1 MKKTDTSDVPA
12 TPAGG
17 QLPPT
22 TRGKE
27 DTAMVEN
34 NFPRPVKTEKAPAA
48 IGPYSQ
54 AIAVNGFLFVSGQ
67 IPIDPDTGEM
77 VTGSIEVK
85 THRVMKNLRAV
96 AEAAGTDLARVVKTT
111 IFLKD
116 MDDFA
121 VVNAAYSDYFEGP
134 PPARST
140 IQVAALPK
148 GADLEIEAVFQ
159 LPE

>member
-1 MKKTDTSDVPA
+1 MVP
-12 TPAGG
+12 
-17 QLPPT
+17 
-22 TRGKE
+22 
-27 DTAMVEN
+27 N
-34 NFPRPVKTEKAPAA
+34 NFPRPVLTDRAPAA

-54 AIAVNGFLFVSGQ
+54 AIAANGFLFVSGQ
-67 IPIDPDTGEM
+67 IPLDPETGAM
-77 VTGSIEVK
+77 ITGSIEDK
-85 THRVMKNLRAV
+85 THQVMKNLKAV

-121 VVNAAYSDYFEGP
+121 VVNAAYSDYFEGS

-148 GADLEIEAVFQ
+148 GADLEIEAVII
-159 LPE
+159 LPD

>member
-1 MKKTDTSDVPA
+1 MA
-12 TPAGG
+12 
-17 QLPPT
+17 
-22 TRGKE
+22 
-27 DTAMVEN
+27 EN
-34 NFPRPVKTEKAPAA
+34 NFPRPIKTEKAPAA

-67 IPIDPDTGEM
+67 IPIDPQTGEM
-77 VTGSIEVK
+77 VSGSIEDK
-85 THRVMKNLRAV
+85 THCVMKNLKAV

-121 VVNAAYSDYFEGP
+121 VVNAAYSDYFEGA

-148 GADLEIEAVFQ
+148 GADLEIEAVIQ
-159 LPE
+159 LPV

>member
-1 MKKTDTSDVPA
+1 MA
-12 TPAGG
+12 
-17 QLPPT
+17 
-22 TRGKE
+22 
-27 DTAMVEN
+27 EN
-34 NFPRPVKTEKAPAA
+34 NFPRAIATEKAPAA

-67 IPIDPDTGEM
+67 IPLDPDSGEM
-77 VTGSIEVK
+77 VSGSIEDK
-85 THRVMKNLRAV
+85 THRVMKNLKAV
-96 AEAAGTDLARVVKTT
+96 AGAAGTDLARVVKTT

-121 VVNAAYSDYFEGP
+121 TVNATYSDYFEND

-148 GADLEIEAVFQ
+148 GADIEIEAVFQ